1 MKKRLEFA
9 YQPINSNYYNPQLIA
24 IDIDDISFTGSINTT
39 LSFLETKNGKRFIVF
54 GKIRTINNR
63 ISHIEISDKMLF
75 DDVWVRPSLNIK
87 YKVPYLHLD
96 SITMDAPQ
104 LKAIIDAYFQSE
116 GYSELEFE
124 ELYKTLQQDTY
135 EQISKIADDFW
146 VIPSQFLE
154 DK

>member
-24 IDIDDISFTGSINTT
+24 IDIDDISFTGSINTH

-63 ISHIEISDKMLF
+63 ISHVEISDKMLV

-87 YKVPYLHLD
+87 YKTSHLHLD

-116 GYSELEFE
+116 GFSEPELN
-124 ELYKTLQQDTY
+124 ELYTTLPQDSY
-135 EQISKIADDFW
+135 EQISQLSNDFW
-146 VIPSQFLE
+146 VIPAQFS
-154 DK
+154 